1 MKHAVISLITAML
14 LIAASL
20 VQSAA
25 AQSVPGQPAAP
36 TAAPTA
42 VPGAAQNA
50 ASQRL
55 VRLGPGDSVS
65 IEVYGQPDMTS
76 TVYVGDDG
84 SISVPLVGKVQVA
97 GLSPIEA
104 AQKMEKAL
112 RDGGYFVDPHVNI
125 NVVQSRSQRV
135 SVLGEVGT
143 PGRYPIDPNTT
154 VFDLLAQ
161 AGGITQFG
169 ADQGYV
175 TRRDAQGNAVRYPVD
190 LRQLPGKTGRT
201 QSFTLQGGDE
211 LFVPHYDQFYIYGEV
226 TTPNM
231 YQLQPGMTVIQAIA
245 RAGGI
250 TPRGSE
256 HRVQIKRTKSDGTFT
271 IVRAKPN
278 DLVQPNDVVY
288 VKESIF

>member
-1 MKHAVISLITAML
+1 
-14 LIAASL
+14 
-20 VQSAA
+20 
-25 AQSVPGQPAAP
+25 
-36 TAAPTA
+36 
-42 VPGAAQNA
+42 
-50 ASQRL
+50 
-55 VRLGPGDSVS
+55 VS

-104 AQKMEKAL
+104 AQKMERAL
-112 RDGGYFVDPHVNI
+112 KDGGYFVDPHVNI

-175 TRRDAQGNAVRYPVD
+175 TRRDAQGNATRYPVD
-190 LRQLPGKTGRT
+190 LRQPVTKAGRA

-256 HRVQIKRTKSDGTFT
+256 HRVQIKRTRSDGTFT